1 MKEYELIDEGFERV
15 DQLTEETGDKTDYYY
30 YQLEINPDFVLMSD
44 ASDEITNDQ
53 WKVYCYES
61 GITIR
66 DIEDVQVLVAL
77 FGKWSKQKK

>member
-1 MKEYELIDEGFERV
+1 MKEQELIDEGFERV

-30 YQLEINPDFVLMSD
+30 YQLEFNPDFVLMSD

-61 GITIR
+61 GIVIK
-66 DIEDVQVLVAL
+66 DLEDVQMLVAL
-77 FGKWSKQKK
+77 FGKWNKQKR

>member
-1 MKEYELIDEGFERV
+1 MKEQELIDEGFERV

-30 YQLEINPDFVLMSD
+30 YQLEFNPDFVLMSD

-61 GITIR
+61 GIVIR
-66 DIEDVQVLVAL
+66 DLEDVQMLVAL
-77 FGKWSKQKK
+77 FGKWNKQKK

>member
-1 MKEYELIDEGFERV
+1 MKEQELIDEGFERV

-30 YQLEINPDFVLMSD
+30 YQLEFNPDFVLISD

-61 GITIR
+61 GIVIK
-66 DIEDVQVLVAL
+66 DLEDVQMLIAL
-77 FGKWSKQKK
+77 FGKWNKQKK

>member
-1 MKEYELIDEGFERV
+1 MKEQELIAEGFERV
-15 DQLTEETGDKTDYYY
+15 DQLVEETGDQTDYYF

-61 GITIR
+61 GIVIR

-77 FGKWSKQKK
+77 FGKWTKQKK

>member
-1 MKEYELIDEGFERV
+1 MKEQELIDEGFERV

-30 YQLEINPDFVLMSD
+30 YQLEFNPDFVLMSD

-61 GITIR
+61 GIVIK
-66 DIEDVQVLVAL
+66 DLEDVQMLSAL
-77 FGKWSKQKK
+77 FGKWNKQKR

>member
-1 MKEYELIDEGFERV
+1 MKEQELIDEGFERV

-30 YQLEINPDFVLMSD
+30 YQLEFNPDFVLMSD

-61 GITIR
+61 GIVIK
-66 DIEDVQVLVAL
+66 DLEDVQMLVAL
-77 FGKWSKQKK
+77 FGKWNKQKK

>member
-1 MKEYELIDEGFERV
+1 MKEQELIDEGFERV

-30 YQLEINPDFVLMSD
+30 YQLEFNPDFVLMSD

-61 GITIR
+61 GIVIK
-66 DIEDVQVLVAL
+66 DLEDVQMLIAL
-77 FGKWSKQKK
+77 FGKWNKQKK

>member
-1 MKEYELIDEGFERV
+1 MKEYELIDEGFEKV

-61 GITIR
+61 GIVIR

>member
-1 MKEYELIDEGFERV
+1 MKEHELIDEGFERV

-77 FGKWSKQKK
+77 FGKCSKQKK

>member
-1 MKEYELIDEGFERV
+1 MKEYELIDEGFEKV

-77 FGKWSKQKK
+77 FGKWTKQKK

>member
-1 MKEYELIDEGFERV
+1 MKEQELIAEGFERV
-15 DQLTEETGDKTDYYY
+15 DQLVEETGDQTDYYF

-61 GITIR
+61 GIIIR

-77 FGKWSKQKK
+77 FGKWTKQKK